1 MTPKER
7 VKRAMELGIPD
18 RVPLMC
24 QLSIGHFLQQLDVS
38 PSEFWYDAGTFAD
51 GLVEMRSRYDFD
63 GILVSLHGH
72 NTAWRSLVR
81 SILKT
86 SDGEEVFLKNG
97 QRSVHSH
104 DDLPLVKDGRAS
116 NKMSLESCRVE
127 QLPEML
133 SYIPVS
139 QGLHFEISPSERFQI
154 FHLVREKAGPNYS
167 IHGEVTSPFDYY
179 LDLFGIEDGLVGL
192 IDQREKACQVLD
204 YFARLVSELASDM
217 CVTGIDAVKISSPFA
232 GAGFI
237 SSNFYTDFVL
247 PYEKIIAQTVR
258 RMGVHAYTHTCGAI
272 KDRLELMFESGVSGI
287 ECLDPPPLGDVELE
301 EAKKRTRERGFIKGN
316 MDSVNTLLRA
326 DRESILAD
334 ARKIIQTG
342 KENGGFIF
350 STACSVAPL
359 VPRENMAL
367 LREAVERWG

>member
-38 PSEFWYDAGTFAD
+38 PSEFWYDAGTFSD

-72 NTAWRSLVR
+72 NPAWRSHAL
-81 SILKT
+81 SIRET
-86 SDGEEVFLKNG
+86 PDGEEVLLENG
-97 QRSVHSH
+97 QRTIHPH
-104 DDLPLVKDGRAS
+104 DELPQVKNGRLS
-116 NKMSLESCRVE
+116 NKPSLESCRVE
-127 QLPEML
+127 QLPETL

-139 QGLHFEISPSERFQI
+139 QGLHFEISPSEGFQV
-154 FHLVREKAGPNYS
+154 FHLVKEKAGETYS

-179 LDLFGIEDGLVGL
+179 LDLFGLEEGLMGL
-192 IDQREKACQVLD
+192 IDQPEKARLVLAH
-204 YFARLVSELASDM
+204 FAKLVSELASDM
-217 CVTGIDAVKISSPFA
+217 CATGIDAVKVSSPFA

-237 SSNFYTDFVL
+237 SSHFYRDFVI
-247 PYEKIIAQTVR
+247 PFERIVVQNIRK
-258 RMGVHAYTHTCGAI
+258 MGVHAYTHTCGAV

-287 ECLDPPPLGDVELE
+287 ECLDPPPLGDIELE
-301 EAKKRTRERGFIKGN
+301 EAKKRTRGRGFIKGN
-316 MDSVNTLLRA
+316 MDSVNTLLKA
-326 DRESILAD
+326 DRGAILAD
-334 ARKIIQTG
+334 ARKRIQTG

-359 VPRENMAL
+359 VPHENMVL